1 MQKVTKVGFI
11 VWFLC
16 AFFYALEF
24 IVRASGNS
32 LFHDY
37 SITPYNLSPGEIGI
51 FSSAFYW
58 AYVVSQL
65 PAGILIDKLGIKKVM
80 LGSTFI
86 FSIGLLIATL
96 SISEQY
102 LIIYRV
108 LAGFGAGFAF
118 LCSLKAIA
126 IWLPSR
132 LFPMFTGATQMLMYG
147 AGTLTGLPLVMLA
160 NNFSIQI
167 IMAGVFI
174 VSMIL
179 FVCVF
184 IFIPKEEPHNQKG
197 TDILADTQTH
207 FEDIPVVFKI
217 KQILLNGFF
226 CFTIYGT
233 TALFADLWSFRFLSL
248 DGYSEQ
254 YAGLAASMIFV
265 GIAIFSPLWGVI
277 ATILNKEKLL
287 LIIASILGFFIVIAI
302 VYLHVNPIFM
312 CVLCVLCVL
321 WGGMQGVHV
330 LNFTILRSQISP
342 MYIATGLAMVNLF
355 IPLSGAVL
363 QPFVGFIVSLLGS
376 SGFDELQSFKIA
388 LLILPILMALSLLIA
403 FFIKEEKG

>member
-1 MQKVTKVGFI
+1 MQKVTKVGFS
-11 VWFLC
+11 VWFIC

-32 LFHDY
+32 LFHSY
-37 SITPYNLSPGEIGI
+37 SMAPYNLSPGEIGI

-58 AYVVSQL
+58 AYVASQL
-65 PAGILIDKLGIKKVM
+65 PAGILIDKLGIKRVM
-80 LGSTFI
+80 LGSTFL
-86 FSIGLLIATL
+86 FSIGLFIAIFSTT
-96 SISEQY
+96 EHY
-102 LIIYRV
+102 LILYRV
-108 LAGFGAGFAF
+108 LAGLGAGFAF

-147 AGTLTGLPLVMLA
+147 AGTLTGLPLVLLA

-167 IMAGVFI
+167 IMAGIFV
-174 VSMIL
+174 VSMVL
-179 FVCVF
+179 FVCVLVL
-184 IFIPKEEPHNQKG
+184 IPKEEPHNQKD
-197 TDILADTQTH
+197 TDILADTHTKV
-207 FEDIPVVFKI
+207 EDIPIVFKI

-233 TALFADLWSFRFLSL
+233 TALFADLWSYRFLSL
-248 DGYSEQ
+248 DGYSEH

-265 GIAIFSPLWGVI
+265 GIAMFSPLWGVI
-277 ATILNKEKLL
+277 ATIFKKEKLF
-287 LIIASILGFFIVIAI
+287 LILASILGFFIVIAI
-302 VYLHVNPIFM
+302 VYLHVSP
-312 CVLCVLCVL
+312 VLMCVLCVL
-321 WGGMQGVHV
+321 WGGMQAVHV

-363 QPFVGFIVSLLGS
+363 QPFVGFMVSLLEGY
-376 SGFDELQSFKIA
+376 GFSELQSFKMA
-388 LLILPILMALSLLIA
+388 LLILPILMASSLLLA
-403 FFIKEEKG
+403 FFIKEKKD

>member
-1 MQKVTKVGFI
+1 MQRVTKTGFI

-32 LFHDY
+32 LFHSY
-37 SITPYNLSPGEIGI
+37 SIAPYNLSPGDIGI

-58 AYVVSQL
+58 AYVASQL

-80 LGSTFI
+80 LGSTFL

-96 SISEQY
+96 STSEQY
-102 LIIYRV
+102 LMLYRV

-147 AGTLTGLPLVMLA
+147 AGTLTGLPLVILA
-160 NNFSIQI
+160 NNYSIQI
-167 IMAGVFI
+167 IMAGIFI
-174 VSMIL
+174 VSIVL
-179 FVCVF
+179 FVCVL
-184 IFIPKEEPHNQKG
+184 ISMPKEEPHNQKD
-197 TDILADTQTH
+197 TDVLADTHTH
-207 FEDIPVVFKI
+207 LKDIPVVFKI

-233 TALFADLWSFRFLSL
+233 TALFADLWSYRFLSL

-287 LIIASILGFFIVIAI
+287 LILASILGFFIVIAI
-302 VYLHVNPIFM
+302 VYLHVNPILM
-312 CVLCVLCVL
+312 CLLCVL

-355 IPLSGAVL
+355 IPLSGAIL
-363 QPFVGFIVSLLGS
+363 QPFVGFMVSLLES
-376 SGFDELQSFKIA
+376 YGFGELQSFKIA

-403 FFIKEEKG
+403 LFIKEKKN